1 CQLIF
6 HNHAQF
12 PYSAMPYR
20 SHFGSSSF
28 GSSPIAPPFA
38 TPFVEPM
45 ADARAVAASAA
56 QTYSQ
61 GPLKHWM
68 TGPLTA
74 AQLAEVKKE
83 FQELKQKEGM
93 RVPVRSHMD
102 DEEYDWRFGAPPDY
116 DLANLAY
123 LSGKTMQH
131 AEGSLEQVVEDLVK
145 TWEFERSHKLDPAKH
160 KTVDQ
165 EKFMVGH
172 DGQKMFNNT
181 EANQVGNYNVLLE
194 GVAPDL
200 WAPGQSWHDTHQH
213 LKDAFSAFPW
223 EILKVFSGPPTVAF
237 SWRHWAHFTGTY
249 KGNKG
254 EGQLVEMFGFATA
267 TVSDTLQLQ
276 EVNIYYK
283 PEEWLEVMQ
292 GKRPSSDMSGAKS
305 LKAGRL
311 ADPVDLPITFVYQ
324 EGDSYLSA
332 SIGCQLI
339 FHNHAQ
345 FPYSAMPYRSHF
357 GSSSFGSSP
366 IAPPFATPFV
376 EAMADARAVAASA
389 AQTYSQGPLKH
400 WMTGPLTAAQLAE
413 VKKEFQE
420 LKQKEGMRVPVR
432 SHMDDE
438 EYDWRFGAPP
448 DYDLANLAYLSGK
461 TMQHAEGS
469 LEQVVEDLVKT
480 WEFERSHKL
489 DPAKHKTVDQEKF
502 MVGHDGQKMFN
513 NTEANQVGNYNVLL
527 EGVAPDLWA
536 PGQSWHD
543 THQHL
548 KDAFSAFPWEIL
560 KVFSGPPT
568 VAFSWRHWAH
578 FTGTYKGNKGEGQL
592 VEMFGFA
599 TATVSDTLQLQEVNI
614 YYKPEEWLEVM
625 QGKRPSS
632 DMSGAKSLVGP
643 CCPVTGLAGDCE
655 ESASQDIEWP
665 QIKEDIWEG
674 FT

>member
-1 CQLIF
+1 
-6 HNHAQF
+6 
-12 PYSAMPYR
+12 
-20 SHFGSSSF
+20 
-28 GSSPIAPPFA
+28 
-38 TPFVEPM
+38 
-45 ADARAVAASAA
+45 
-56 QTYSQ
+56 
-61 GPLKHWM
+61 
-68 TGPLTA
+68 
-74 AQLAEVKKE
+74 
-83 FQELKQKEGM
+83 
-93 RVPVRSHMD
+93 
-102 DEEYDWRFGAPPDY
+102 
-116 DLANLAY
+116 
-123 LSGKTMQH
+123 
-131 AEGSLEQVVEDLVK
+131 
-145 TWEFERSHKLDPAKH
+145 
-160 KTVDQ
+160 
-165 EKFMVGH
+165 
-172 DGQKMFNNT
+172 
-181 EANQVGNYNVLLE
+181 
-194 GVAPDL
+194 
-200 WAPGQSWHDTHQH
+200 
-213 LKDAFSAFPW
+213 
-223 EILKVFSGPPTVAF
+223 
-237 SWRHWAHFTGTY
+237 
-249 KGNKG
+249 
-254 EGQLVEMFGFATA
+254 
-267 TVSDTLQLQ
+267 
-276 EVNIYYK
+276 
-283 PEEWLEVMQ
+283 
-292 GKRPSSDMSGAKS
+292 
-305 LKAGRL
+305 
-311 ADPVDLPITFVYQ
+311 
-324 EGDSYLSA
+324 
-332 SIGCQLI
+332 
-339 FHNHAQ
+339 
-345 FPYSAMPYRSHF
+345 
-357 GSSSFGSSP
+357 
-366 IAPPFATPFV
+366 
-376 EAMADARAVAASA
+376 MADARAVAASA

-655 ESASQDIEWP
+655 ASGSAP
-665 QIKEDIWEG
+665 HA
-674 FT
+674 